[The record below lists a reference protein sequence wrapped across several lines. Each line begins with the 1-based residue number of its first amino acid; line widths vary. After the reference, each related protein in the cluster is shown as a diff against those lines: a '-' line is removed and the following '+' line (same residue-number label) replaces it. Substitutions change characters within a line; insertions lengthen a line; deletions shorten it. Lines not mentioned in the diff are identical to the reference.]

1 MDGSDRIALAAAA
14 YGAMKPMD
22 CQPLRDVRILLLE
35 DDALISLDAEDM
47 LLGIGASRVLVAH
60 TVEEAEALLER
71 ESVDVAVLDLVIGS
85 GRCEDFARRL
95 VARPLP
101 IVFASGFGGDGA
113 LPEPLRQVPTVEKPY
128 SPQTLHA
135 ALALVLGLS

>member
-1 MDGSDRIALAAAA
+1 MDGSDRPALAAAG
-14 YGAMKPMD
+14 YGALEPMD
-22 CQPLRDVRILLLE
+22 RQPLRDVRILLLE

-47 LLGIGASRVLVAH
+47 LLGIGAARVLVAH
-60 TVEEAEALLER
+60 TVEEAEALLDR

-101 IVFASGFGGDGA
+101 VVFASGFGGGA
-113 LPEPLRQVPTVEKPY
+113 LPEPLQQIPTVEKPY
-128 SPQTLHA
+128 SPQALHA
-135 ALALVLGLS
+135 ALAQVLGLP